1 MSTTS
6 TPPPSPAPP
15 PPGAPAGGPVRVGDP
30 APDFERPDHQG
41 RPFRLSAMRGRC
53 VVVFFYPKDYTPGC
67 TAQSCRFRDGY
78 EQFTAAGA
86 EVVGISSDAPS
97 THAGF
102 AGRYR
107 LPFRLLSDADGS
119 LRRLWGVP
127 RTLGLLPGRVT
138 YVVGPDGVVRHRF
151 SSQWRIGTHVQR
163 ALDVVR
169 SLSAPR
175 DAGAGL
181 SDAGGARR

>member
-1 MSTTS
+1 MST
-6 TPPPSPAPP
+6 PNEAPSPRV
-15 PPGAPAGGPVRVGDP
+15 GGGSVRVGDL
-30 APDFERPDHQG
+30 APDFERLDHEG
-41 RPFRLSAMRGRC
+41 RAFRLSDLRGRC

-78 EQFTAAGA
+78 EDFTAAGA
-86 EVVGISSDAPS
+86 EVVGISGDGAS

-169 SLSAPR
+169 SLCGHGS
-175 DAGAGL
+175 GAGPSTGPGL
-181 SDAGGARR
+181 SGGGVARR